1 MTRGDVL
8 SARALNRT
16 LLQRQHL
23 LQRTSMSALEMTEHL
38 IGLQAQEPLP
48 PYLSLWSRI
57 RDFDAEPLSQALEDR
72 TAVRLLLMRGTI
84 HLVTPADAVLLR
96 QFVQPMLDKLTR
108 TSQGSRPAANVPRAE
123 LATAARAAFNG
134 GPLQV
139 RRLGERLAEQFPG
152 VPSGALANTAREM
165 LPLVQVPPRGR
176 WRRSG
181 GVVYELLDTW
191 LGTEPM
197 TSETPE
203 PPEQP
208 DSAEPPEPADS
219 AEIVRRYLRAFG
231 PATPADLTTWSGL
244 TGMRPVF
251 VAMTDELSSY
261 RDADGRE
268 LFDLEGL
275 PIAGEDTEA
284 PVRLLGRYD
293 NLWLSHDRR
302 DRVTPDPANRKRWMG
317 VNGGVGCTVFVDG
330 ALQGLWRQAA
340 SGKVDLDLFRALT
353 RTEQK
358 QLDDEVAA
366 LETFLAR

>member
-23 LQRTSMSALEMTEHL
+23 LERTSMGALEMTEHL
-38 IGLQAQEPLP
+38 MGLQAQEPLP

-96 QFVQPMLDKLTR
+96 GFVQPMLVKMTR
-108 TSQGSRPAANVPRAE
+108 TSQASRPAADVPRAE
-123 LATAARAAFNG
+123 LATAARAAFDS
-134 GPLQV
+134 GPLPV
-139 RRLGERLAEQFPG
+139 RRLGELLAEQFPG

-191 LGTEPM
+191 LGIEPM
-197 TSETPE
+197 APE
-203 PPEQP
+203 PPE
-208 DSAEPPEPADS
+208 PPEPRDS
-219 AEIVRRYLRAFG
+219 ADIVRRYLRAFG
-231 PATPADLTTWSGL
+231 PATPADVTTWCGL
-244 TGMRPVF
+244 SGMRPVF
-251 VAMTDELSSY
+251 VAMKDELRSY
-261 RDADGRE
+261 RDAEGRE
-268 LFDLEGL
+268 LFDLDGL

-293 NLWLSHDRR
+293 NVWLSHDRR

-340 SGKVDLDLFRALT
+340 SGKVELELFRVLT
-353 RTEQK
+353 RTEQTK
-358 QLDDEVAA
+358 LDEEVAA
-366 LETFLAR
+366 LESFLSR